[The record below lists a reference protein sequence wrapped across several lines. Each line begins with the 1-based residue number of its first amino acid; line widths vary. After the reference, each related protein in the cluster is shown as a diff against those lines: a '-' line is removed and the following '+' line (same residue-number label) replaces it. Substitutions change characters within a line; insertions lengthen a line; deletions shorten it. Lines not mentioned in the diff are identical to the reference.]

1 MIQFIRK
8 HYILTAL
15 ALILLGG
22 YVYLYFTDFRYDDD
36 MRDFRHYPIPPLT
49 EKWTK
54 TIEYK
59 TLPHVKFS
67 KCFILSFNG
76 YQLSDN
82 VNKMFGEGYISIIS
96 DQEDSQQYY
105 REAYTSNY
113 LLYHTEDL
121 TDEEFYKEAKEKP
134 HFWLKIYQD
143 DVLLETRELY
153 FTNFKSSSE
162 IKIGNRELSAPVNT
176 PQLKQLKN
184 RHYCLFYTHLESS
197 APKIHADVHCYI
209 ALTNPPLDFEPPLN
223 SEINIGLTLLPD
235 KCG

>member
-67 KCFILSFNG
+67 KCFILSYNEEE
-76 YQLSDN
+76 LENN
-82 VNKMFGEGYISIIS
+82 VNKMFGKDFVNEIFIFKGHTMVST
-96 DQEDSQQYY
+96 YY
-105 REAYTSNY
+105 DEVYTKKY
-113 LLYHTEDL
+113 WLYHTEDL

-153 FTNFKSSSE
+153 FTSYLSYSD
-162 IKIGNRELSAPVNT
+162 ITIGNRVLSAPGLIGRPGHKQGYCHDFAENT
-176 PQLKQLKN
+176 QYKLEIINDQIIPEFHDVEVFFTI
-184 RHYCLFYTHLESS
+184 RPYT
-197 APKIHADVHCYI
+197 PKM
-209 ALTNPPLDFEPPLN
+209 
-223 SEINIGLTLLPD
+223 
-235 KCG
+235 

>member
-36 MRDFRHYPIPPLT
+36 RHDFRHYPIPPLT

-153 FTNFKSSSE
+153 FTSYLSYSD
-162 IKIGNRELSAPVNT
+162 ITIGNRVLSAPGLIGRPGHKQGYCHDFAENT
-176 PQLKQLKN
+176 QYKLEIINDQIIPEFHDVEVFFTI
-184 RHYCLFYTHLESS
+184 RPYT
-197 APKIHADVHCYI
+197 PKI
-209 ALTNPPLDFEPPLN
+209 
-223 SEINIGLTLLPD
+223 
-235 KCG
+235 